1 MKQLTAALTFVLISA
16 SANALTISYS
26 DFSDLSDF
34 QLNGSAATITN
45 PAAPGN
51 ALRLTNSFSQKGS
64 AFFTDSFALTSDTS
78 FSTRFDFRIS
88 APMGSADLDGRGAD
102 GLMFV
107 INTLPNTLG
116 GAGGNL
122 GYKGLTDSL
131 GVEFDTWN
139 NGAWD
144 DFNGN
149 HAGIN
154 LAGNMD
160 SVVQAPVATR
170 MNNGAVWTAWIDYDG
185 ASNLLEVRLSDS
197 GLRSALAL
205 LSLNVDLG
213 SVLGAPNAFV
223 GFSSGTGDATGYH
236 DILNFEFRDFVA
248 VGEPGS
254 LALLMLGLFGLTSIR
269 FRKT

>member
-1 MKQLTAALTFVLISA
+1 MKQLTTALALVLVSA
-16 SANALTISYS
+16 GANALTISYS

-34 QLNGSAATITN
+34 QLNGSAASITN
-45 PAAPGN
+45 PAAPDN

-64 AFFTDSFALTSDTS
+64 AFVTDSFALTSDTS
-78 FSTRFDFRIS
+78 FSSRFDFRIT
-88 APMGSADLDGRGAD
+88 APMGGRDQDGQGAD

-107 INTLPNTLG
+107 LNTESDAVG

-122 GYKGLTDSL
+122 GYKGLPDSL

-139 NGAWD
+139 NGPWD

-149 HAGIN
+149 HVGIN
-154 LAGNMD
+154 MAGSMD
-160 SVVQAPVATR
+160 SVVQTPVAPR
-170 MNNGAVWTAWIDYDG
+170 MNNGKVWTAWIDYDA

-205 LSLNVDLG
+205 LSLNVDLA
-213 SVLGAPNAFV
+213 SVLGSPNVFV
-223 GFSSGTGDATGYH
+223 GFSSGTGDAANYH

-248 VGEPGS
+248 VGESGS
-254 LALLMLGLFGLTSIR
+254 LVLLTLGLLGLVGVR
-269 FRKT
+269 LRKI